1 LERDAIRALQ
11 EADAAVV
18 DYAVDI
24 SQERAS
30 TDEATRLLMAD
41 ELQRIIEINAQYL
54 AEAATHEV
62 QRAAQNEEYRSA
74 RGALN
79 ARPVEGSA
87 GWHVAVEGNSP
98 HNSSHAGHPEPGR
111 MSQASA
117 DTAERRAQ
125 AKWRWQNS

>member
-24 SQERAS
+24 SQERAP
-30 TDEATRLLMAD
+30 TEEAARLLKAD

-62 QRAAQNEEYRSA
+62 QRAAQNEEYHYA
-74 RGALN
+74 RAALN

-87 GWHVAVEGNSP
+87 GWRVAVEGNAP
-98 HNSSHAGHPEPGR
+98 HSSAHTGHPEPGR

-125 AKWRWQNS
+125 AKGRWQNS

>member
-1 LERDAIRALQ
+1 
-11 EADAAVV
+11 
-18 DYAVDI
+18 
-24 SQERAS
+24 
-30 TDEATRLLMAD
+30 MAD

-62 QRAAQNEEYRSA
+62 QRVAQNEEYRCA

-79 ARPVEGSA
+79 ARPVEVSA
-87 GWHVAVEGNSP
+87 GWRVAVEGNAP

-125 AKWRWQNS
+125 AKGRWQNS